1 MMSRPWT
8 KDEEI
13 LALYAYCNVPF
24 NKASNSNPFIVRIAQ
39 LISRT
44 PASVKMKIG
53 NFGSFDPQLRSLG
66 IIGLTGVSKLDN
78 QVWKEYYGRWDKLS
92 DDAMSIIAKIS
103 QNAVHDFI
111 TDLPRG
117 AIVTAT
123 VKRRINQDFFRNLV
137 LTSYNSTCC
146 ISGISDANLL
156 EACHIIPWSEDE
168 SIRTDPTNGLCL
180 NPLFHK
186 AYDNLLMSIT
196 ADYTIKFS
204 DLLLAKV
211 TDNHFPKYLQ
221 LKNNTMI
228 KLPDRFLPNPD
239 YLQQHYQ
246 KYRQK
251 NA

>member
-1 MMSRPWT
+1 MTRSWT
-8 KDEEI
+8 KEEEI

-24 NKASNSNPFIVRIAQ
+24 NKASNSNMFIIRIAQ
-39 LISRT
+39 LIGRT

-53 NFGSFDPQLRSLG
+53 NFGSFDPQLKLHG
-66 IIGLTGVSKLDN
+66 ITGLTGVSKLDS
-78 QVWKEYYGRWDKLS
+78 QVWQEYYGRWDKLAY
-92 DDAMSIIAKIS
+92 DAMSIIESIS

-111 TDLPRG
+111 PDLPSG
-117 AIVTAT
+117 TTTTAI
-123 VKRRINQDFFRNLV
+123 VKRRINQRFFRNVV
-137 LTSYNSTCC
+137 LTSYNNTCC
-146 ISGISDANLL
+146 ISGISETNLL

-180 NPLFHK
+180 NSLFHK

-204 DLLLAKV
+204 NLLLSKV
-211 TDNHFPKYLQ
+211 TDETFLKYLE
-221 LKNNTMI
+221 LKNNTII
-228 KLPDRFLPNPD
+228 KLPERFMPNQD

-246 KYRQK
+246 KYLQR